1 VTVSITVAT
10 EASEHVLSGVNA
22 LLPQLSTSA
31 AALTLD
37 TLSAIVDD
45 GDTHL
50 LIAEDDGVIVG
61 TLTLVTFR
69 IPTGVRAIIEDVVVD
84 GNTRGKGIG
93 KQLVAVAIERASSLG
108 AKTIDLT
115 SRPSRVEANALYVAM
130 GFQTR
135 DTNVYRYSVE
145 N

>member
-10 EASEHVLSGVNA
+10 ESSAHVLSGVNA

-31 AALTLD
+31 VALTLD

-93 KQLVAVAIERASSLG
+93 KQLVAAAIERASSLG

-145 N
+145 S